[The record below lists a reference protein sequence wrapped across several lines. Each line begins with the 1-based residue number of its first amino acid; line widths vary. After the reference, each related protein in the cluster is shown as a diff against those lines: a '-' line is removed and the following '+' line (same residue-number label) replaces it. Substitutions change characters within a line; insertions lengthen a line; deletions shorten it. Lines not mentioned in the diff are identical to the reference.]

1 MPTVAQEIINNTLAF
16 PKNLPCIRHISKNV
30 NYFNPHL
37 SLMYTVYAMQTTCSA
52 GDRGLTPGEG
62 NGNPLQHPC
71 LGNPTDRGAWWA
83 TVHGVAKS
91 WRRHS
96 DSITTTQATTPVF

>member
-37 SLMYTVYAMQTTCSA
+37 SLMYTVYAIQTTCNA
-52 GDRGLTPGEG
+52 GDWGLTPGLVRF
-62 NGNPLQHPC
+62 P
-71 LGNPTDRGAWWA
+71 
-83 TVHGVAKS
+83 
-91 WRRHS
+91 WRRKRQPTPAFLPGKSHGQRS
-96 DSITTTQATTPVF
+96 LLGYSPWGRKELETT